1 MRDVVRRRYSSRDPL
16 CVSCEDRMASNPTR
30 TFVTGEVAPHRPRIA
45 RETRR
50 LLMTAA
56 LAVLTLWVLAR
67 IRFPDRPVTPN
78 PVPPL
83 LSQLTGVPR
92 FSDLATAIDDVRGRL
107 APSLMALVP
116 VGTGGGGSAAR
127 RTDRVP
133 ALRIRDDL

>member
-1 MRDVVRRRYSSRDPL
+1 MRDVTSRRYSSRGPL
-16 CVSCEDRMASNPTR
+16 RVSCEDRMASNPTR
-30 TFVTGEVAPHRPRIA
+30 TFVAGEVAPHRPRVA

-107 APSLMALVP
+107 TPSLMAVVP
-116 VGTGGGGSAAR
+116 VASAGTGSASR
-127 RTDRVP
+127 RADRVQIGR
-133 ALRIRDDL
+133 A